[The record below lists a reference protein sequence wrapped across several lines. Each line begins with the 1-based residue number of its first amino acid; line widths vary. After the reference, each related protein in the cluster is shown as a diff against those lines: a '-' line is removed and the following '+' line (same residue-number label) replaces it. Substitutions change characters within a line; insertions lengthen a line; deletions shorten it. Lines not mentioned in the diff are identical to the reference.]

1 MPICAYVYDIFF
13 IHPSMNG
20 HLVCFHV
27 LANVNIAA
35 VNMGVHM
42 SFQTM
47 EYYLAMK
54 TNEIM
59 HFAATWMD
67 LETIILNEIRE
78 RQTSYGITYMWNLKK
93 VYKWTYLQN
102 RNRFTEF
109 ENKLMV
115 TKGDR
120 WGGGWTGG
128 LGLAYAHCGIWNDW
142 LMGTCCIVQGT
153 LPNVLWWSMWGKNL
167 KKNGCMYV
175 YNWITLFYIRNYH
188 NIVNQLYFN
197 KNLKK

>member
-1 MPICAYVYDIFF
+1 
-13 IHPSMNG
+13 MNG

-93 VYKWTYLQN
+93 YTNELTC
-102 RNRFTEF
+102 RTETDSQSLKT
-109 ENKLMV
+109 NLWLP
-115 TKGDR
+115 KG
-120 WGGGWTGG
+120 TGG
-128 LGLAYAHCGIWNDW
+128 EEDGLGVWDW
-142 LMGTCCIVQGT
+142 HMHTV
-153 LPNVLWWSMWGKNL
+153 
-167 KKNGCMYV
+167 V
-175 YNWITLFYIRNYH
+175 YGMTG
-188 NIVNQLYFN
+188 
-197 KNLKK
+197 